1 VAESMRGH
9 TSPPTARLV
18 VALAGV
24 LLAATGC
31 SSLQGTG
38 DKGFVTGD
46 GTVKQVAVADRGAA
60 VSFSGKG
67 LDGETL
73 SLASLR
79 GKPTVVVVFG
89 AWCTLCRADAPLLVE
104 AHKSLGAKANFVG
117 IYIRDPST
125 SYPKAFNADFGIT
138 WPAFYSPGGKALL
151 AFPGLLT
158 PNTIPATVVL
168 DAEGRPAASIPGAL
182 PSYRTLVDLVHEV
195 DQGATHG

>member
-1 VAESMRGH
+1 MRGR
-9 TSPPTARLV
+9 TLRGLV

-24 LLAATGC
+24 LLATTGC

-46 GTVKQVAVADRGAA
+46 STVKQVPVADRADP

-67 LDGETL
+67 LDGASL
-73 SLASLR
+73 SLAAMR

-89 AWCTLCRADAPLLVE
+89 AWCTDCRADAPLLVQ
-104 AHKSLGAKANFVG
+104 AHKQLGTSANFVG
-117 IYIRDPST
+117 IDVRDPST
-125 SYPKAFNADFGIT
+125 SYPKAFNDNFGIT
-138 WPAFYSPGGKALL
+138 WPSFYSPGGQALL
-151 AFPGLLT
+151 AFPGILT

-168 DAEGRPAASIPGAL
+168 DAHGRPAASIPGAL

-195 DQGATHG
+195 AQETTGGSATDG